1 MPELVEEDDFVSELA
16 YVIVIVIRLRNWRVV
31 VDDMRSGE
39 GIVGMLV
46 GETNIGGGGGWVKDG
61 GVSGVGDGGG
71 GKWGLREGVGSGVW
85 GLIWRHW
92 SGVDGGVV
100 GLKWGGGGG
109 IGGDGDRG

>member
-16 YVIVIVIRLRNWRVV
+16 YVIVFVIRLRNWRVV

-46 GETNIGGGGGWVKDG
+46 EGADIVGGGGGWVKDSGVG
-61 GVSGVGDGGG
+61 GVGGVGDGGG

-85 GLIWRHW
+85 GFIWRHW

-100 GLKWGGGGG
+100 GLRWGGGGG
-109 IGGDGDRG
+109 